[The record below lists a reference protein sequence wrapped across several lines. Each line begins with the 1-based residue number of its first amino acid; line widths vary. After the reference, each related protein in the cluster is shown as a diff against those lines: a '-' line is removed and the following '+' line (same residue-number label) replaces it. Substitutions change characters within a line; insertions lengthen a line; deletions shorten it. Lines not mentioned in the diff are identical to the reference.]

1 MALSEKERSLLF
13 ASKRAQAQRN
23 AADHVASI
31 LWKTAES
38 IIKAARKYRPY
49 YQSRTIS
56 NFTQYEKEARV
67 IAANA
72 EKAIEK
78 YVEAYS
84 QAGGRVLKID
94 TKALVGNYLK
104 HEVFGKTYMQRNSEY
119 LNNFAE
125 DIVKL
130 VRAGVSMRYDERK
143 IINAVRS
150 SYKDP
155 YNRSLMTK
163 AARADNKAMEVPH
176 RGKGVYT
183 ASYENVIR
191 NARNTIG
198 LAWTQV
204 EKEYGDRHG
213 AIGFYVH
220 RASSIPCS
228 ICDEHIGWL
237 HRMTDPAPMYHTS
250 CKCIVEYVFHKNDK
264 PQLKDPIV

>member
-31 LWKTAES
+31 LWKTAEN
-38 IIKAARKYRPY
+38 IVKAARKYRPY
-49 YQSRTIS
+49 YRSKTMS
-56 NFTQYEKEARV
+56 DVVQYEKEAGR
-67 IAANA
+67 IAADA

-94 TKALVGNYLK
+94 TKELVGNYLRQ
-104 HEVFGKTYMQRNSEY
+104 EVFGKTYMQRNSDY
-119 LNNFAE
+119 LSDFAE

-130 VRAGVSMRYDERK
+130 VKAGVSMRYDERK
-143 IINAVRS
+143 IVNAVRS

-163 AARADNKAMEVPH
+163 AAKANNKAMEVPH
-176 RGKGVYT
+176 RGKGIFT
-183 ASYENVIR
+183 ASYENVMR

-213 AIGFYVH
+213 AVGFYVH

-250 CKCIVEYVFHKNDK
+250 CKCIVEYVFRKNDK